1 MSPGTG
7 AVERVFR
14 EERGFILATL
24 IRLLG
29 GIDAAEE
36 ALAAAFEAA
45 LLQWP
50 TEGVPDNPRAWLVR
64 AGRTK
69 RSTSFDAGRSSRT
82 SEPSSKPR
90 GSGGGRSPLGTP

>member
-1 MSPGTG
+1 MSPETGT
-7 AVERVFR
+7 VERVFR

-50 TEGVPDNPRAWLVR
+50 NEGVPDNPRAWLVR
-64 AGRTK
+64 AGRNKAVDKYSSERVVK
-69 RSTSFDAGRSSRT
+69 RRT
-82 SEPSSKPR
+82 
-90 GSGGGRSPLGTP
+90 